1 MLFFVNLQK
10 NYMKKHLLLASL
22 FLGIFGNAQTLLSE
36 TFEGT
41 TFPPTGWTRSN
52 TNSSRP
58 WNFTNVNFTSGST
71 LETTFKITG
80 TKSACIDWI
89 AAANTA
95 NLTSPT
101 FSLATA
107 SNPVLKFNVKVGW
120 SYMINQNAGN
130 LVAQIS
136 TNGTTWTN
144 IWTEDTETGFI
155 NDGDGDPDTDLYN
168 TVSVQKS
175 LTPYIGQA
183 NVQIRFQYTANN
195 ADAVSIDDVQVLG
208 SVLATDEVA
217 VKPKANIYPNPTKG
231 EITIQTDKKIKLL
244 TVFDVLG
251 KQIMKLSTEKIDI
264 SDLSKGTYFI
274 AIDFTDGTSV
284 GKKVIKE

>member
-1 MLFFVNLQK
+1 M
-10 NYMKKHLLLASL
+10 
-22 FLGIFGNAQTLLSE
+22 SE

>member
-1 MLFFVNLQK
+1 
-10 NYMKKHLLLASL
+10 MKKHLLLASL
-22 FLGIFGNAQTLLSE
+22 FLGIIANAQTLLSE
-36 TFEGT
+36 NFEGT

-52 TNSSRP
+52 TNASRP
-58 WNFTNVNFTSGST
+58 WDFTNVNFTSGSA
-71 LETTFKITG
+71 LETTFKISG

-89 AAANTA
+89 ASANTA

-101 FSLATA
+101 FSLASA

-130 LVAQIS
+130 LVAQVS

-144 IWTEDTETGFI
+144 IWTEDTEPGFI

-183 NVQIRFQYTANN
+183 NVQIRFQYTGSD

-208 SVLATDEVA
+208 SVLATNEVA

-231 EITIQTDKKIKLL
+231 ELKIQTDKKIKLV

-251 KQIMKLSTEKIDI
+251 KQIMKLDTEKLDL

>member
-1 MLFFVNLQK
+1 
-10 NYMKKHLLLASL
+10 MKKSLLLTSL
-22 FLGIFGNAQTLLSE
+22 FLGIIGNAQTLLSE
-36 TFEGT
+36 TFEGS

-52 TNSSRP
+52 TNAARP
-58 WNFTNVNFTSGST
+58 WDFTNVNFTSGST

-89 AAANTA
+89 ASANTA

-130 LVAQIS
+130 LIAQVS

-144 IWTEDTETGFI
+144 IWTEDTEPGFI
-155 NDGDGDPDTDLYN
+155 NDGDGNPDTDLYN
-168 TVSVQKS
+168 TVLVQKS

-183 NVQIRFQYTANN
+183 NVQIRFQYTGSD
-195 ADAVSIDDVQVLG
+195 ADAVSIDDVQVLA
-208 SVLATDEVA
+208 SVLATNEVA
-217 VKPKANIYPNPTKG
+217 LRPKVNIYPNPTKG
-231 EITIQTDKKIKLL
+231 KFTVQTDKKIKLL
-244 TVFDVLG
+244 TIYDVLG
-251 KQIMKLSTEKIDI
+251 KQIMKLNAENIDI
-264 SDLSKGTYFI
+264 SDLPKGTYFV
-274 AIDFTDGTSV
+274 AIDLADGTSV
-284 GKKVIKE
+284 AKKLIKE